1 MDAVQP
7 SNASINRVHLV
18 YVLVRRL
25 ALVGSLVGRGGLR
38 LPAGG
43 AGAAM
48 TGTSWIIDSH
58 RIASK
63 IKNASGSVDASKH
76 KWVSNPTKAC
86 PRCNHIIDNSD
97 VVHQWPG
104 LPRGVKFDPTDQE
117 LLWHLLAKHGKVGAK
132 AHPFIDEFIPTV
144 EEDDGIC
151 YTHPQKLPGVKQDGS
166 VSHFFHRTFK
176 AYNTGIRK
184 RRKIN
189 TGDLADVRWHKTGK
203 TKPVVVDGKHLGC
216 KKFMVLYMST
226 MKGGKPEK
234 TNWVMHQYHLGTGE
248 DEVEGQ
254 YVVSK
259 LLFQQQ
265 FKPGEKNAQ
274 DLTSADALESIVA
287 EDLPN
292 IPPLPLEEHV
302 FTNQELEVLEK
313 SETIT
318 DQGKETSEI
327 NNEDNAVEDV
337 VHMATEKP
345 EDGDNPSSQD
355 PKWWEGESQ
364 FLLDSQQLAE
374 NLAICDEFL
383 QSQSQTSCGGGDD
396 ETDKIK
402 PRLAVYA
409 QLPVE
414 DLKKDLEEC
423 QRLDPSDGTN
433 LELEN
438 ASEFRLSQIEF
449 SQDSFTTAWAGG
461 KVID

>member
-1 MDAVQP
+1 
-7 SNASINRVHLV
+7 L
-18 YVLVRRL
+18 YLCC
-25 ALVGSLVGRGGLR
+25 
-38 LPAGG
+38 
-43 AGAAM
+43 
-48 TGTSWIIDSH
+48 
-58 RIASK
+58 IA
-63 IKNASGSVDASKH
+63 
-76 KWVSNPTKAC
+76 C
-86 PRCNHIIDNSD
+86 
-97 VVHQWPG
+97 
-104 LPRGVKFDPTDQE
+104 
-117 LLWHLLAKHGKVGAK
+117 
-132 AHPFIDEFIPTV
+132 
-144 EEDDGIC
+144 GILQL
-151 YTHPQKLPGVKQDGS
+151 TFFSFSGVKQDGS

-203 TKPVVVDGKHLGC
+203 TRPVVVDGKHLGC

-318 DQGKETSEI
+318 DQVIEHLSFLYF
-327 NNEDNAVEDV
+327 
-337 VHMATEKP
+337 
-345 EDGDNPSSQD
+345 PS
-355 PKWWEGESQ
+355 
-364 FLLDSQQLAE
+364 
-374 NLAICDEFL
+374 
-383 QSQSQTSCGGGDD
+383 T
-396 ETDKIK
+396 
-402 PRLAVYA
+402 
-409 QLPVE
+409 
-414 DLKKDLEEC
+414 
-423 QRLDPSDGTN
+423 
-433 LELEN
+433 
-438 ASEFRLSQIEF
+438 F
-449 SQDSFTTAWAGG
+449 SLCAAHISR
-461 KVID
+461 